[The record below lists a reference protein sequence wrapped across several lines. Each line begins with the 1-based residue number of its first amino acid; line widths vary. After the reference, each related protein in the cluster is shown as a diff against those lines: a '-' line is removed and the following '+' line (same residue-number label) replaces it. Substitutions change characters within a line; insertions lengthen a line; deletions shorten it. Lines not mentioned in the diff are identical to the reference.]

1 MVKLLVTRKRF
12 QEVAPVLHVGRFFWR
27 MRDIVAVDAL
37 PVGGLA
43 DFIGDVD
50 IRGFLLLVL
59 NQSAALISFHLVV
72 KGWGKVGGR

>member
-1 MVKLLVTRKRF
+1 M
-12 QEVAPVLHVGRFFWR
+12 LHVGRFFWR

-43 DFIGDVD
+43 DFVGDVD

-59 NQSAALISFHLVV
+59 N
-72 KGWGKVGGR
+72 